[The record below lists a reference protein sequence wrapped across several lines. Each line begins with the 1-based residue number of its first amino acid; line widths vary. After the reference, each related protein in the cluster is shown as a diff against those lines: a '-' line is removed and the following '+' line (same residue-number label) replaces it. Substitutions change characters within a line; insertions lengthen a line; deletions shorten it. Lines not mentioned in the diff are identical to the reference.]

1 MTKNPKIMKPGKMP
15 IFTPQQFLC
24 NKYLINIDRFT
35 LQPAC
40 MAAYYNFLNVLKN
53 IIGELC
59 DFLSS
64 KDIIKFIHTYMY
76 VVFSSIC
83 HFQIL

>member
-1 MTKNPKIMKPGKMP
+1 MYG
-15 IFTPQQFLC
+15 
-24 NKYLINIDRFT
+24 
-35 LQPAC
+35 
-40 MAAYYNFLNVLKN
+40 YYNFLNVLKN

-64 KDIIKFIHTYMY
+64 KDIIKFIHSTYMY

>member
-1 MTKNPKIMKPGKMP
+1 MYG
-15 IFTPQQFLC
+15 
-24 NKYLINIDRFT
+24 
-35 LQPAC
+35 
-40 MAAYYNFLNVLKN
+40 YYNFLNVLKN